1 MGILPDTTK
10 SSVLPNAL
18 RKSPLFAGHRG
29 VQSKSPDEHQV
40 TAQHR
45 MSPMLKFESLIF
57 DNGFADLP
65 EAYFSRVTPT
75 PVPDPYLVCHSPEA
89 LALLDLDATEIT
101 RPELIA
107 TLAGNQ
113 LLPGM
118 DTLAALYAG
127 HQFGHYVPQLGDGR
141 AILLGEIRNAAGE
154 GWEIQLKG
162 AGRTPYSRGGDGRA
176 VLRSSIRE
184 FLCSEA
190 MHALGIPTTR
200 ALCIVGSDLPVYR
213 EDVETAAIVTRLA
226 PSFVRFG
233 SFEVFYY
240 RNQIDAIKQLA
251 DYVITRYYPDLALR
265 DEPYTALL
273 HEVCRRTAELMA
285 QWQAVGF
292 SHGVMNTDNM
302 SILGLTLDYGP
313 FGFLDAFNPGYICNH
328 SDTGGR
334 YAFDQQPDVAAWNI
348 TKLAQTFVPLLS
360 VEAASAAI
368 ADYPQTFGQSYLR
381 RMTTKFGLPLN
392 SHTPSLVM
400 DALQLLA
407 QNQVDY
413 TRFMRRLCEFDSK
426 DTSRNTPLRDLFL
439 DRAAFDAWAIRYAA
453 ALQQVASHDAERGAA
468 MRAVNPKYILRNH
481 LAETAIRRATDTRD
495 YSEIARLH
503 ALLSRP
509 FDEQPEHAAYAAE
522 PPDWARQI
530 EVSCSS

>member
-1 MGILPDTTK
+1 MATL
-10 SSVLPNAL
+10 
-18 RKSPLFAGHRG
+18 
-29 VQSKSPDEHQV
+29 
-40 TAQHR
+40 
-45 MSPMLKFESLIF
+45 ESLTF
-57 DNGFADLP
+57 DNGFARLP
-65 EAYFSRVTPT
+65 EAYYSRVCPT
-75 PVPDPYLVCHSPEA
+75 PVPDPYLVCYSPEA
-89 LALLDLDATEIT
+89 LALLDLDEREIT
-101 RPELIA
+101 RPELIE

-118 DTLAALYAG
+118 DAIAALYAG

-141 AILLGEIRNAAGE
+141 AILLGEVKNAAGE
-154 GWEIQLKG
+154 GWEVQLKG

-200 ALCIVGSDLPVYR
+200 ALCIVGSDRPVYR
-213 EDVETAAIVTRLA
+213 EDQETAALVTRLA

-240 RNQIDAIKQLA
+240 RNQIEPIRQLA
-251 DYVITRYYPDLALR
+251 DYVIARYFPELTRLSDPYPEFLRQVAL
-265 DEPYTALL
+265 
-273 HEVCRRTAELMA
+273 RTAELMA

-313 FGFLDAFNPGYICNH
+313 FGFLDAFDPGYVCNH

-348 TKLAQTFVPLLS
+348 TKLAQTLVPLMS
-360 VEAASAAI
+360 VETASQAI
-368 ADYPQTFGQSYLR
+368 GEYPQVFGKAYLE
-381 RMTTKFGLPLN
+381 RMAAKFGVPPG
-392 SHTPSLVM
+392 SETASLVM

-413 TRFMRRLCEFDSK
+413 TIFLRRLCDFDSRP
-426 DTSRNTPLRDLFL
+426 DAVNAPLRDLVI
-439 DRAAFDAWAIRYAA
+439 DRAAFDAWAARYAA
-453 ALQQVASHDAERGAA
+453 ALRQQGSNDDARAAA
-468 MRAVNPKYILRNH
+468 MRRVNPKYILRNH
-481 LAETAIRRATDTRD
+481 LAEIAIRRAADDRD
-495 YSEIARLH
+495 YSEVNRLH
-503 ALLSRP
+503 ALLTRP
-509 FDEQPEHAAYAAE
+509 FDEQPEFESYAAE
-522 PPDWARQI
+522 PPDWARKI

>member
-1 MGILPDTTK
+1 M
-10 SSVLPNAL
+10 PNL
-18 RKSPLFAGHRG
+18 
-29 VQSKSPDEHQV
+29 
-40 TAQHR
+40 
-45 MSPMLKFESLIF
+45 ESLTF
-57 DNGFADLP
+57 DNGFSRLP
-65 EAYFSRVTPT
+65 ETYYSRVCPT
-75 PVPDPYLVCHSPEA
+75 PVPAPYLVCHSPEA
-89 LALLDLDATEIT
+89 LRLLDLDEHEIF
-101 RPELIA
+101 RPEMIA

-118 DTLAALYAG
+118 DALAALYAG
-127 HQFGHYVPQLGDGR
+127 HQFGHFVPQLGDGR
-141 AILLGEIRNAAGE
+141 AILLGEVKNAAGE

-184 FLCSEA
+184 YLCSEA

-200 ALCIVGSDLPVYR
+200 ALAIIGSDRPVYR
-213 EDVETAAIVTRLA
+213 EDEETAALVTRLA

-240 RNQIDAIKQLA
+240 RDQIEPIRELA
-251 DYVITRYYPDLALR
+251 DYVIARYYPELASR
-265 DEPYTALL
+265 DEPYAELL
-273 HEVCRRTAELMA
+273 REVARRTAELMA

-334 YAFDQQPDVAAWNI
+334 YAFDQQPDVAAWNL

-360 VEAASAAI
+360 VESASAAI
-368 ADYPQTFGQSYLR
+368 SEYPRQFGQAYLG
-381 RMTTKFGLPLN
+381 RMSEKFGLTPGGDAVPLI
-392 SHTPSLVM
+392 M

-407 QNQVDY
+407 EGHVDY
-413 TRFMRRLCEFDSK
+413 TIFLRRLCDFDC
-426 DTSRNTPLRDLFL
+426 TENALNAPVRDLFV
-439 DRAAFDAWAIRYAA
+439 DRDAFDAWAARYAA
-453 ALQQVASHDAERGAA
+453 GLRSTGSDNAERA
-468 MRAVNPKYILRNH
+468 MTMRKVNPKYILRNH
-481 LAETAIRRATDTRD
+481 LAEVAIRRAADHRD
-495 YSEIARLH
+495 YSEIDRLH
-503 ALLSRP
+503 TLLLHP
-509 FDEQPEHAAYAAE
+509 FDEQPEFEAYAAE
-522 PPDWARQI
+522 LPDWARQI

>member
-1 MGILPDTTK
+1 MPKL
-10 SSVLPNAL
+10 
-18 RKSPLFAGHRG
+18 
-29 VQSKSPDEHQV
+29 
-40 TAQHR
+40 
-45 MSPMLKFESLIF
+45 ESLHF
-57 DNGFADLP
+57 DNGFARLP
-65 EAYFSRVTPT
+65 EAYYSRVCPT

-89 LALLDLDATEIT
+89 LKLLDLDESEIA
-101 RPELIA
+101 RPEMIA

-118 DTLAALYAG
+118 DAIAALYAG
-127 HQFGHYVPQLGDGR
+127 HQFGHFVPQLGDGR
-141 AILLGEIRNAAGE
+141 AILLGEVKNAAGE

-184 FLCSEA
+184 YLCSEA

-200 ALCIVGSDLPVYR
+200 ALAIIGSNHPVYR
-213 EDVETAAIVTRLA
+213 EDEETAALVTRLA

-240 RNQIDAIKQLA
+240 RDQIEPIRQLA
-251 DYVITRYYPDLALR
+251 DYVIARYYPELAKR
-265 DEPYTALL
+265 DEPYAELL
-273 HEVCRRTAELMA
+273 REVARRTAELMA

-313 FGFLDAFNPGYICNH
+313 FGFLDAFDPGYICNH

-334 YAFDQQPDVAAWNI
+334 YAFDQQPDVAAWNL

-360 VEAASAAI
+360 VETASAAI
-368 ADYPQTFGQSYLR
+368 SGYPQQFGQAYIE
-381 RMTTKFGLPLN
+381 RMAAKFGLQLDGETVP
-392 SHTPSLVM
+392 LVM

-407 QNQVDY
+407 QNHVDY
-413 TRFMRRLCEFDSK
+413 TIFMRCLCDFDSAEGAI
-426 DTSRNTPLRDLFL
+426 NAPLRDLFL
-439 DRAAFDAWAIRYAA
+439 DRAAFDAWAVRYAE
-453 ALQQVASHDAERGAA
+453 ALMAIGSVDTERSMA

-481 LAETAIRRATDTRD
+481 LAEVAIRRAADHRD

-503 ALLSRP
+503 TLLLHP
-509 FDEQPEHAAYAAE
+509 FDEQPEFEAYAAE

>member
-1 MGILPDTTK
+1 MP
-10 SSVLPNAL
+10 AL
-18 RKSPLFAGHRG
+18 
-29 VQSKSPDEHQV
+29 
-40 TAQHR
+40 
-45 MSPMLKFESLIF
+45 ESLTF
-57 DNGFADLP
+57 DNGFARLP
-65 EAYFSRVTPT
+65 ETYYSRVSPT

-89 LALLDLDATEIT
+89 LALLDLDEREMT
-101 RPELIA
+101 RPELIE

-118 DTLAALYAG
+118 DALAALYAG

-141 AILLGEIRNAAGE
+141 AILLGEVKNAAGQ
-154 GWEIQLKG
+154 GWEVQLKG

-200 ALCIVGSDLPVYR
+200 ALAIVGSDRPVYR
-213 EDVETAAIVTRLA
+213 EEEETAALVTRLA

-240 RNQIDAIKQLA
+240 RNQVEPIKHLA
-251 DYVITRYYPDLALR
+251 DYVIARYYPELAALADPYPEFLR
-265 DEPYTALL
+265 QVSL
-273 HEVCRRTAELMA
+273 RTADLMA

-313 FGFLDAFNPGYICNH
+313 FGFLDAFDPGYVCNH

-348 TKLAQTFVPLLS
+348 TKLAQALVPLMS
-360 VEAASAAI
+360 VETASSAI
-368 ADYPQTFGQSYLR
+368 SEYPHAFGKSYLE
-381 RMTTKFGLPLN
+381 RMAAKFGLPPGGE
-392 SHTPSLVM
+392 TASLIM

-407 QNQVDY
+407 QNRVDY
-413 TRFMRRLCEFDSK
+413 TIFLRRLCDFG
-426 DTSRNTPLRDLFL
+426 SRADALNASLRDLFL
-439 DRAAFDAWAIRYAA
+439 DRAAFDAWAARYAA
-453 ALQQVASHDAERGAA
+453 VLRQQDLSDAARSQA
-468 MRAVNPKYILRNH
+468 MRALNPKYILRNH
-481 LAETAIRRATDTRD
+481 LAEIAIRRAADERD
-495 YSEIARLH
+495 YSEVNRLH
-503 ALLSRP
+503 ALLTRP
-509 FDEQPEHAAYAAE
+509 FDEQPEYEAYAAE
-522 PPDWARQI
+522 PPDWAKKI

>member
-1 MGILPDTTK
+1 MPKL
-10 SSVLPNAL
+10 
-18 RKSPLFAGHRG
+18 
-29 VQSKSPDEHQV
+29 
-40 TAQHR
+40 
-45 MSPMLKFESLIF
+45 ESLRF
-57 DNGFADLP
+57 DNGFARLP
-65 EAYFSRVTPT
+65 ETYYSRVCAT

-89 LALLDLDATEIT
+89 LRLLDLDESEI
-101 RPELIA
+101 RRAELIE

-118 DTLAALYAG
+118 DAIAALYAG

-141 AILLGEIRNAAGE
+141 AILLGEVKNAAGE
-154 GWEIQLKG
+154 GWEVQLKG

-200 ALCIVGSDLPVYR
+200 ALCIVGSDRPVYR
-213 EDVETAAIVTRLA
+213 EDEETAALVTRLA

-240 RNQIDAIKQLA
+240 RNQIEPLRQLA
-251 DYVITRYYPDLALR
+251 DYVIARYYPELAAR
-265 DEPYTALL
+265 AEPYAELL
-273 HEVCRRTAELMA
+273 REVTRRTAELMA

-313 FGFLDAFNPGYICNH
+313 FGFLDAFDPGFICNH
-328 SDTGGR
+328 SDSGGR

-348 TKLAQTFVPLLS
+348 TKLAQALVPLLS
-360 VEAASAAI
+360 VETASAAI
-368 ADYPQTFGQSYLR
+368 SDYPQQFGQTYLE
-381 RMTTKFGLPLN
+381 RMAAKFGMVPGDETVPLM
-392 SHTPSLVM
+392 M

-407 QNQVDY
+407 QNHVDY
-413 TRFMRRLCEFDSK
+413 TIFFRRLCDFDS
-426 DTSRNTPLRDLFL
+426 TAGTLNTPLRDLFL
-439 DRAAFDAWAIRYAA
+439 DREAFDAWGARYAA
-453 ALQQVASHDAERGAA
+453 ALGQQGSGDAERCAA
-468 MRAVNPKYILRNH
+468 MRSVSPKYILRNH
-481 LAETAIRRATDTRD
+481 LAEVAIRRAADYRD

-503 ALLSRP
+503 TLLAHP
-509 FDEQPEHAAYAAE
+509 FDEQPELDAYAAE

>member
-1 MGILPDTTK
+1 MAKL
-10 SSVLPNAL
+10 
-18 RKSPLFAGHRG
+18 
-29 VQSKSPDEHQV
+29 
-40 TAQHR
+40 
-45 MSPMLKFESLIF
+45 ESLTF
-57 DNGFADLP
+57 DNGFARLP
-65 EAYFSRVTPT
+65 EAYYSRVCPT
-75 PVPDPYLVCHSPEA
+75 PVPDPYLVCYSPEA
-89 LALLDLDATEIT
+89 LALLDLDEREMT
-101 RPELIA
+101 RPELIE

-118 DTLAALYAG
+118 DAIAALYAG

-141 AILLGEIRNAAGE
+141 AILLGEVKNAAGV
-154 GWEIQLKG
+154 GWEVQLKG

-200 ALCIVGSDLPVYR
+200 ALCIVGSDRPVYR
-213 EDVETAAIVTRLA
+213 EDQETAALVTRLA

-240 RNQIDAIKQLA
+240 RNQIEAIRHLA
-251 DYVITRYYPDLALR
+251 DYVIARYYPELAGLSDPYPEFLR
-265 DEPYTALL
+265 QVAL
-273 HEVCRRTAELMA
+273 RTAELMA

-313 FGFLDAFNPGYICNH
+313 FGFLDAFGPGYVCNH
-328 SDTGGR
+328 SDSGGR

-348 TKLAQTFVPLLS
+348 TKLAQALVPLMS
-360 VEAASAAI
+360 VETASQAI
-368 ADYPQTFGQSYLR
+368 GEYPQVFGKAYLE
-381 RMTTKFGLPLN
+381 RMAAKFGLPPG
-392 SHTPSLVM
+392 SETASLVM

-413 TRFMRRLCEFDSK
+413 TIFMRRLCDFDSRP
-426 DTSRNTPLRDLFL
+426 DAANAPLRDLVI
-439 DRAAFDAWAIRYAA
+439 DRAAFDAWAARYAA
-453 ALQQVASHDAERGAA
+453 ALRQQGSVDAERGAA
-468 MRAVNPKYILRNH
+468 MRRVNPRYILRNH
-481 LAETAIRRATDTRD
+481 LAEVAIRRAADDRD
-495 YSEIARLH
+495 YSELNRLH
-503 ALLSRP
+503 ALLTRP
-509 FDEQPEHAAYAAE
+509 FDEQPEYEAYAAE
-522 PPDWARQI
+522 PPDWARKI

>member
-1 MGILPDTTK
+1 MPKLETLT
-10 SSVLPNAL
+10 
-18 RKSPLFAGHRG
+18 
-29 VQSKSPDEHQV
+29 
-40 TAQHR
+40 
-45 MSPMLKFESLIF
+45 F
-57 DNGFADLP
+57 DNGFARLP
-65 EAYFSRVTPT
+65 ETYYSRVCPT
-75 PVPDPYLVCHSPEA
+75 PVPAPYLVCHSPEA
-89 LALLDLDATEIT
+89 LRLLDLDEHEIT
-101 RPELIA
+101 RPELIE

-118 DTLAALYAG
+118 DALAALYAG
-127 HQFGHYVPQLGDGR
+127 HQFGHFVPQLGDGR
-141 AILLGEIRNAAGE
+141 AILLGEIKNTAGE
-154 GWEIQLKG
+154 GWEVQLKG

-200 ALCIVGSDLPVYR
+200 ALAIVGSDRPVYR
-213 EDVETAAIVTRLA
+213 EDEETAALVTRLA

-240 RNQIDAIKQLA
+240 RNQIEPIRELA
-251 DYVITRYYPDLALR
+251 DYVIARYYPELAAR
-265 DEPYTALL
+265 DEPYAELL
-273 HEVCRRTAELMA
+273 REVTRRTAELMA

-313 FGFLDAFNPGYICNH
+313 FGFLDAFDPGYICNH

-334 YAFDQQPDVAAWNI
+334 YAFDQQPDVAAWNL

-360 VEAASAAI
+360 VETASAAI
-368 ADYPQTFGQSYLR
+368 KDYPQQFGQAYLG
-381 RMTTKFGLPLN
+381 RMLAKFGLAPGGE
-392 SHTPSLVM
+392 TVPVVM

-407 QNQVDY
+407 RNRVDY
-413 TRFMRRLCEFDSK
+413 TIFLRRLCDFDSMEGAH
-426 DTSRNTPLRDLFL
+426 NAPLRNLFP
-439 DRAAFDAWAIRYAA
+439 DRTAFDAWAARYAG
-453 ALQQVASHDAERGAA
+453 ALRARGSNDVERCAS
-468 MRAVNPKYILRNH
+468 MRALNPQYILRNH
-481 LAETAIRRATDTRD
+481 LAEVAIRRAADHRD

-503 ALLSRP
+503 TLLLRP
-509 FDEQPEHAAYAAE
+509 YDEQPGFEAYAAE

>member
-1 MGILPDTTK
+1 
-10 SSVLPNAL
+10 
-18 RKSPLFAGHRG
+18 
-29 VQSKSPDEHQV
+29 
-40 TAQHR
+40 
-45 MSPMLKFESLIF
+45 MLQLESLTF
-57 DNGFADLP
+57 DNGFARLS
-65 EAYFSRVTPT
+65 ESYYSRVCPT

-89 LALLDLDATEIT
+89 LRLLDLDENEIT
-101 RPELIA
+101 RPEMIA

-113 LLPGM
+113 MLPGM
-118 DTLAALYAG
+118 DALAALYAG
-127 HQFGHYVPQLGDGR
+127 HQFGHFVPQLGDGR
-141 AILLGEIRNAAGE
+141 AILLGEVKNAAGE

-184 FLCSEA
+184 YLCSEA

-200 ALCIVGSDLPVYR
+200 ALAIIGSDRPVYR
-213 EDVETAAIVTRLA
+213 EDEETAALVTRLA

-240 RNQIDAIKQLA
+240 RNQIEPIRELA
-251 DYVITRYYPDLALR
+251 DYVIARYYPELASR
-265 DEPYTALL
+265 DEPYAELL
-273 HEVCRRTAELMA
+273 REVTRRTAELMA

-313 FGFLDAFNPGYICNH
+313 FGFLDAFNPNYICNH

-334 YAFDQQPDVAAWNI
+334 YAFDQQPDVAAWNL

-360 VEAASAAI
+360 VETASAAI
-368 ADYPQTFGQSYLR
+368 GDYPQQFGQAYIE
-381 RMTTKFGLPLN
+381 RMAAKFGLVPGGEMVPL
-392 SHTPSLVM
+392 LM

-407 QNQVDY
+407 QNHIDY
-413 TRFMRRLCEFDSK
+413 TNFLRRLCDFDSK
-426 DTSRNTPLRDLFL
+426 VGASNAPLRDLFI
-439 DRAAFDAWAIRYAA
+439 DRDAFDAWATRYAET
-453 ALQQVASHDAERGAA
+453 LRTMNSNDATRAVA

-481 LAETAIRRATDTRD
+481 LAEVAIRRAADHRD
-495 YSEIARLH
+495 YSEIKRLH
-503 ALLSRP
+503 AILLHP
-509 FDEQPEHAAYAAE
+509 FDEQPEFEAYAAE
-522 PPDWARQI
+522 PPDWAKQI